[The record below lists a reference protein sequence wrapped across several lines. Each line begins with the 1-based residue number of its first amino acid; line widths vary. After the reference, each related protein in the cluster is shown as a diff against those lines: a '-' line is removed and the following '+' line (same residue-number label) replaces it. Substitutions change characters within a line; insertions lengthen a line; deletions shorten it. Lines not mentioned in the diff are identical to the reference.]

1 MLFVEPLFFIFFA
14 VVFAL
19 YWISQSLTF
28 RKLLLIGASYL
39 FYAAWDW
46 RFLSLILIS
55 TAVDYF
61 VAIRM
66 QNSSSLGRRKAWLFL
81 SLIVNLGMLG
91 FFKYFN
97 FFAEG
102 AEDLL
107 ALFGASINQTTLSIV
122 LPVGISFYTF
132 QTLSY
137 SIDVYRGKLKGEK
150 SPLDVALFVA
160 FFPQLVAGPIVR
172 AIDFLPQLHVRKT
185 FADVAVKA
193 CLLLFAIGF
202 FKKACVSD
210 NLAYYVDLIFASPE
224 NYAPIALAT
233 GAFLY
238 AIQIYCDFSGYTDMA
253 IASAGL
259 LGFNLPKNFNAPY
272 LATSIIDFWRRWHI
286 SLSTWLRDYLYI
298 SLGGNRHGEV
308 KRYRNLMITML
319 LGGLWHGAAWTF
331 VFWGFLH
338 GLALSLNHLLHKIWK
353 INIMPVVGVVTTF
366 LFTTYAWVFFRAP
379 DFETGWSINNS
390 ILSWSSEGTS
400 LLPFVL
406 IPVASVLSIT
416 HIVWHKQNV
425 FEKIESLSGKKFYLV
440 LGGITAISLALQTS
454 GYKPF
459 IYFQF

>member
-14 VVFAL
+14 VVFGL
-19 YWISQSLTF
+19 YWLTHSLVI
-28 RKLLLIGASYL
+28 RKLLLTGASYL
-39 FYAAWDW
+39 FYGAWDW

-61 VAIRM
+61 VAIKM
-66 QNSSSLGRRKAWLFL
+66 QNSASLGKRKAWLAA

-91 FFKYFN
+91 LFKYFN
-97 FFAEG
+97 FFVEG

-107 ALFGASINQTTLSIV
+107 TLFGASINQTTLNIV

-137 SIDVYRGKLKGEK
+137 SIDVYRGKLKAEK
-150 SPLDVALFVA
+150 NPLDVALFVA

-172 AIDFLPQLHVRKT
+172 AIDFLPQLHARKKW
-185 FADVAVKA
+185 ADVAVKS
-193 CLLLFAIGF
+193 CLLLFAVGF

-210 NLAYYVDLIFASPE
+210 NLAYYVDLIFSSPE

-233 GAFLY
+233 GVFLY

-253 IASAGL
+253 IATAGL
-259 LGFNLPKNFNAPY
+259 LGFTLPKNFNAPY
-272 LATSIIDFWRRWHI
+272 LATNIIDFWRRWHI

-298 SLGGNRHGEV
+298 SLGGNRHGEL
-308 KRYRNLMITML
+308 KRYRNLMITMV

-331 VFWGFLH
+331 IFWGFLH
-338 GLALSLNHLLHKIWK
+338 GLALSLNHLLNRIWK
-353 INIMPVVGVVTTF
+353 VNIMPAMGIIATF
-366 LFTTYAWVFFRAP
+366 LFTTYCWVFFRAP
-379 DFETGWSINNS
+379 DFETGWNINNS
-390 ILSWSSEGTS
+390 ILTWSSDGNS

-406 IPVASVLSIT
+406 LPVIFVLSAIHIIWHT
-416 HIVWHKQNV
+416 HGV
-425 FEKIESLSGKKFYLV
+425 FTKIENLSHRKFYFV
-440 LGGITAISLALQTS
+440 LGAMAAVSLALQAS